1 MNGKLYVVATP
12 IGNLQDITFR
22 AVEVLRGSD
31 LILCEDTR
39 RARKLLNRYGIDT
52 PLLSFYEGNEERR
65 TEEALQLLSEG
76 KVLSL
81 ISDAGTPL
89 VSDPGY
95 RLVRACR
102 ERGIPV
108 LPVPGPSAVIAALSV
123 SGLGTDR
130 FAFFGFPPKRPGRRR
145 RWLEEAVRF
154 NGTVVFYVSP
164 HNVKRFLAEVLEVFG
179 DREACLCREM
189 TKVHEEYIFG
199 RLSEIVGKVKEKGEM
214 VLVVGKV

>member
-1 MNGKLYVVATP
+1 MSGKLYVVATP

-22 AVEVLRGSD
+22 AVEVLKGSD
-31 LILCEDTR
+31 LILSEDTR

-65 TEEALQLLSEG
+65 TEEALRLLAEG

-145 RWLEEAVRF
+145 RWLEEAASF

-164 HNVKRFLAEVLEVFG
+164 YNVKRFLGEVLEVFG

-189 TKVHEEYIFG
+189 TKVHEEYVFG
-199 RLSEIVGKVKEKGEM
+199 RLSEIAEKVKEKGEM